1 LERWT
6 LKLNK
11 SYLIAAA
18 FTLGLAGW
26 LFGGYFFK
34 SSGKESSD
42 APAASNAVSPMTVS
56 VRSQEAKSVEHYIVA
71 QGQAEPNRTVTIR
84 AETAGQV
91 DEILADEGA
100 TVMAGDVLARLESND
115 RQARIDRAEARV
127 REQQSAF
134 EASEKL
140 GKRGYQTQRQ
150 ADQIFSAL
158 QTAKAELKEARIELE
173 RIEIKAPFEGV
184 VLSSPIELG
193 AYVDVNGE
201 VATIVD
207 NDPLVVSLSITQ
219 QNIASLK
226 VGKPASV
233 TFATGQQRDG
243 KIRYVAP
250 RADEDTRTFRVEI
263 ELPNPDGEIPSG
275 ISAEAKIPTGSV
287 MAHFVSPA
295 ALSLNDEGKLGVKTV
310 NENNKVVFH
319 TATIVLS
326 DVNGA
331 WITGLPSHARIIT
344 LGHGFVQIGEEVQV
358 AEEQGSASPEGSEEA
373 ASLGPTSSTKDLT
386 AVR

>member
-1 LERWT
+1 M
-6 LKLNK
+6 NK
-11 SYLIAAA
+11 SYLIAAG
-18 FTLGLAGW
+18 FTLGLAAW
-26 LFGGYFFK
+26 VAGGYVFK
-34 SSGKESSD
+34 SAGKETPD
-42 APAASNAVSPMTVS
+42 APAVADTVAPIIVS
-56 VRSQEAKSVEHYIVA
+56 VRTQDAKSVEQYIVA

-100 TVMAGDVLARLESND
+100 IVAAGDVIVRLEPND
-115 RQARIDRAEARV
+115 RKSMLDRAEARV

-134 EASEKL
+134 DASETL
-140 GKRGYQTQRQ
+140 GKKGYQTQRQ
-150 ADQIFSAL
+150 ADQTFSSL
-158 QTAKAELKEARIELE
+158 QTAKAELEQARLELE
-173 RIEIKAPFEGV
+173 RIEIKAPFEGF

-193 AYVDVNGE
+193 AYMDVNGE

-207 NDPLVVSLSITQ
+207 NDPLVVSLRITQ
-219 QNIASLK
+219 QNISDLK
-226 VGKPASV
+226 VGQAASL

-243 KIRYVAP
+243 KIRYVAA
-250 RADEDTRTFRVEI
+250 RADEDTRTFRVEV

-310 NENNKVVFH
+310 NEDNKVAFH
-319 TATIVLS
+319 TAAIVLS

-331 WITGLPSHARIIT
+331 WITGLPAHARIIT
-344 LGHGFVQIGEEVQV
+344 LGHGFVQIGEQVQV
-358 AEEQGSASPEGSEEA
+358 AEEEGNASTDGSQEA
-373 ASLGPTSSTKDLT
+373 AALLPTSSIKEPT
-386 AVR
+386 AAR

>member
-1 LERWT
+1 
-6 LKLNK
+6 LNK
-11 SYLIAAA
+11 SYLIAAG
-18 FTLGLAGW
+18 FTFGIAAWVL
-26 LFGGYFFK
+26 GGYFVK
-34 SSGKESSD
+34 SSGKETTD
-42 APAASNAVSPMTVS
+42 APAVAVPVAPMTVS
-56 VRSQEAKSVEHYIVA
+56 VRTQEAKSVEKYIVA
-71 QGQAEPNRTVTIR
+71 QGQAEPNRTVTVR

-100 TVMAGDVLARLESND
+100 TVAPGDVIARLESND

-134 EASEKL
+134 EASKTL
-140 GKRGYQTQRQ
+140 GKKGYQTQRQ
-150 ADQIFSAL
+150 SDQTFSSL
-158 QTAKAELKEARIELE
+158 QTAMAELEEARIELE
-173 RIEIKAPFEGV
+173 RIDIKAPFEGV

-193 AYVDVNGE
+193 TYVDVNGE

-207 NDPLVVSLSITQ
+207 NDPLVVSLRITQ
-219 QNIASLK
+219 QNISGLK
-226 VGKPASV
+226 VGQPASL

-250 RADEDTRTFRVEI
+250 RADEDTRTFRVEV
-263 ELPNPDGEIPSG
+263 ELPNTGGEIPSG
-275 ISAEAKIPTGSV
+275 ISAEAKVPTGTV

-310 NENNKVVFH
+310 NEDNEVAFH

-331 WITGLPSHARIIT
+331 WITGLPAHARIIT

-358 AEEQGSASPEGSEEA
+358 AEEQGKGSQEA
-373 ASLGPTSSTKDLT
+373 AALVPTSSIKDLT
-386 AVR
+386 AAQ

>member
-1 LERWT
+1 M
-6 LKLNK
+6 NK

-18 FTLGLAGW
+18 FTLGLAAW
-26 LFGGYFFK
+26 VFGGYLMK
-34 SSGKESSD
+34 SSGKETPD
-42 APAASNAVSPMTVS
+42 APAVADTVAPMTVA
-56 VRSQEAKSVEHYIVA
+56 VRTQEARPVEQFIVA

-84 AETAGQV
+84 AETTGQV
-91 DEILADEGA
+91 AEILADEGA
-100 TVMAGDVLARLESND
+100 IVADGDVIFRLEPND
-115 RQARIDRAEARV
+115 RKSMLDRAEARV

-134 EASEKL
+134 EASETL
-140 GKRGYQTQRQ
+140 GKKGYQTQRQ
-150 ADQIFSAL
+150 ADQIFSSL
-158 QTAKAELKEARIELE
+158 QTAKAELEQARLELE

-207 NDPLVVSLSITQ
+207 NDPLVVSLRITQ
-219 QNIASLK
+219 QNISELKVGQAASLK
-226 VGKPASV
+226 
-233 TFATGQQRDG
+233 FATGQERDG
-243 KIRYVAP
+243 KIRYIAA
-250 RADEDTRTFRVEI
+250 RADEGTRTFRVEV

-310 NENNKVVFH
+310 NEDNKVAFH

-331 WITGLPSHARIIT
+331 WITGLPAHARIIT

-358 AEEQGSASPEGSEEA
+358 AEEEGNAGPDGSQEA
-373 ASLGPTSSTKDLT
+373 AALLPTSSIKDPS
-386 AVR
+386 AAR

>member
-6 LKLNK
+6 LNK
-11 SYLIAAA
+11 SYLIAAV
-18 FTLGLAGW
+18 FTFGLAAW
-26 LFGGYFFK
+26 VLGGHFIK
-34 SSGKESSD
+34 SSGKETPD
-42 APAASNAVSPMTVS
+42 APAVAAAVTPMTVS
-56 VRSQEAKSVEHYIVA
+56 VRTQEAKSVEKYIVS

-84 AETAGQV
+84 AETTGQV

-100 TVMAGDVLARLESND
+100 TVAAGDVIARLESND

-134 EASEKL
+134 EASKTL
-140 GKRGYQTQRQ
+140 GKKGYQTQRQ
-150 ADQIFSAL
+150 TDQTFSSL
-158 QTAKAELKEARIELE
+158 QTAKAELEEARIELE

-184 VLSSPIELG
+184 VLSSRIELG
-193 AYVDVNGE
+193 TYVDVNGE

-207 NDPLVVSLSITQ
+207 NDPLVVSLRITQ
-219 QNIASLK
+219 QNISGLK
-226 VGKPASV
+226 VGQPASL

-250 RADEDTRTFRVEI
+250 RADEDTRTFRVEV
-263 ELPNPDGEIPSG
+263 ELPNSDGEIPSG

-295 ALSLNDEGKLGVKTV
+295 ALSLNDQGKLGVKTV
-310 NENNKVVFH
+310 NEDNEVAFY

-326 DVNGA
+326 DVSGA
-331 WITGLPSHARIIT
+331 WITGLPAHARIIT

-358 AEEQGSASPEGSEEA
+358 AEEQGNASQEA
-373 ASLGPTSSTKDLT
+373 AALVPSNSIKDLT
-386 AVR
+386 AAQ

>member
-6 LKLNK
+6 LNK
-11 SYLIAAA
+11 SYLIAAV
-18 FTLGLAGW
+18 FTFGLAAW
-26 LFGGYFFK
+26 VLGGHFIK
-34 SSGKESSD
+34 SSGKETPD
-42 APAASNAVSPMTVS
+42 APAVAAVVAPMTVS
-56 VRSQEAKSVEHYIVA
+56 IRTQEAKSVEKYIVS
-71 QGQAEPNRTVTIR
+71 QGQTEPNRTVTIR
-84 AETAGQV
+84 AETTGQV

-100 TVMAGDVLARLESND
+100 TVAAGDVIARLESND

-134 EASEKL
+134 EASKTL
-140 GKRGYQTQRQ
+140 GKKGYQTQRQ
-150 ADQIFSAL
+150 SDQTFSSL
-158 QTAKAELKEARIELE
+158 QTAKAELEEARIELE

-184 VLSSPIELG
+184 VLSSRIELG
-193 AYVDVNGE
+193 TYVDVNGE

-207 NDPLVVSLSITQ
+207 NDPLVVSLRITQ
-219 QNIASLK
+219 QNISGLK
-226 VGKPASV
+226 VGQPASL

-250 RADEDTRTFRVEI
+250 RADEDTRTFRVEV
-263 ELPNPDGEIPSG
+263 ELPNSDGEIPSG

-295 ALSLNDEGKLGVKTV
+295 ALSLNDQGKLGVKTV
-310 NENNKVVFH
+310 NEDNEVAFY

-326 DVNGA
+326 DVSGA
-331 WITGLPSHARIIT
+331 WITGLPAHARIIT

-358 AEEQGSASPEGSEEA
+358 AEEQGNASQEA
-373 ASLGPTSSTKDLT
+373 AALVPSNSSKDLT
-386 AVR
+386 ATR

>member
-1 LERWT
+1 M
-6 LKLNK
+6 NK

-18 FTLGLAGW
+18 FTLGIAAW
-26 LFGGYFFK
+26 VAGGYVFK
-34 SSGKESSD
+34 SSGKETPD
-42 APAASNAVSPMTVS
+42 APAVADAVEPITVS
-56 VRSQEAKSVEHYIVA
+56 VRTQDAKSVEQYIVA

-100 TVMAGDVLARLESND
+100 IVAAGDVIARLEAND

-134 EASEKL
+134 EASEAL
-140 GKRGYQTQRQ
+140 GKKGYQTQRQ
-150 ADQIFSAL
+150 ADQTFSSL
-158 QTAKAELKEARIELE
+158 QTAKAELEEARIELD

-193 AYVDVNGE
+193 AFMDVNGE

-207 NDPLVVSLSITQ
+207 NDPLVVSLRITQ
-219 QNIASLK
+219 QDVSDLK
-226 VGKPASV
+226 VGQPASL

-243 KIRYVAP
+243 KIRYVAA
-250 RADEDTRTFRVEI
+250 RADEDTRTFRVEV

-275 ISAEAKIPTGSV
+275 VSAEAKIPTGSV
-287 MAHFVSPA
+287 LAHFVSPA

-310 NENNKVVFH
+310 NEHNKVAFH
-319 TATIVLS
+319 TAAIVLS

-331 WITGLPSHARIIT
+331 WITGLPAHARIIT
-344 LGHGFVQIGEEVQV
+344 LGHGFVQIGEQVQV
-358 AEEQGSASPEGSEEA
+358 AEEEGNASADGSKA
-373 ASLGPTSSTKDLT
+373 AAALLPTSSTKDPT
-386 AVR
+386 AAQ

>member
-1 LERWT
+1 
-6 LKLNK
+6 
-11 SYLIAAA
+11 
-18 FTLGLAGW
+18 FTFGLAAW
-26 LFGGYFFK
+26 VLGGHFIK
-34 SSGKESSD
+34 SSSKVTPD
-42 APAASNAVSPMTVS
+42 APAVAAVVAPMTVS
-56 VRSQEAKSVEHYIVA
+56 IRTQEAKSVEKYIVA

-84 AETAGQV
+84 AETTGQV

-100 TVMAGDVLARLESND
+100 TVAAGDVIARLESND

-134 EASEKL
+134 EASKTL
-140 GKRGYQTQRQ
+140 GKKGYQTQRQ
-150 ADQIFSAL
+150 SDQTFSSL
-158 QTAKAELKEARIELE
+158 QTAKAELEEARIELE

-193 AYVDVNGE
+193 TYVDVNGE

-207 NDPLVVSLSITQ
+207 NDPLVVSLRITQ
-219 QNIASLK
+219 QNISGLK
-226 VGKPASV
+226 VGQPASL

-243 KIRYVAP
+243 KIRYVSP
-250 RADEDTRTFRVEI
+250 RADEDTRTFRVEV
-263 ELPNPDGEIPSG
+263 ELPNSDGEIPSG

-295 ALSLNDEGKLGVKTV
+295 ALSLNDQGKLGVKTV
-310 NENNKVVFH
+310 NEDNEVAFY

-326 DVNGA
+326 DVSGA
-331 WITGLPSHARIIT
+331 WITGLPAHARIIT

-358 AEEQGSASPEGSEEA
+358 AEEQGNASQEA
-373 ASLGPTSSTKDLT
+373 AALVPSNSIKDLT
-386 AVR
+386 AAQ

>member
-1 LERWT
+1 
-6 LKLNK
+6 LNK
-11 SYLIAAA
+11 SYLIAAG
-18 FTLGLAGW
+18 FTLGLAAW
-26 LFGGYFFK
+26 VAGGYVFK
-34 SSGKESSD
+34 SAGKETPD
-42 APAASNAVSPMTVS
+42 APAVADTVAPIIVS
-56 VRSQEAKSVEHYIVA
+56 VRTQDAKSVEQYIVA

-100 TVMAGDVLARLESND
+100 IVAAGDVIVRLEPND
-115 RQARIDRAEARV
+115 RKSMLDRAEARV

-134 EASEKL
+134 DASETL
-140 GKRGYQTQRQ
+140 GKKGYQTQRQ
-150 ADQIFSAL
+150 ADQTFSSL
-158 QTAKAELKEARIELE
+158 QTAKAELEQARLELE
-173 RIEIKAPFEGV
+173 RIEIKAPFEGF

-193 AYVDVNGE
+193 AYMDVNGE

-207 NDPLVVSLSITQ
+207 NDPLVVSLRITQ
-219 QNIASLK
+219 QNISDLK
-226 VGKPASV
+226 VGQAASL

-243 KIRYVAP
+243 KIRYVAA
-250 RADEDTRTFRVEI
+250 RADEDTRTFRVEV

-310 NENNKVVFH
+310 NEDNKVAFH
-319 TATIVLS
+319 TAAIVLS

-331 WITGLPSHARIIT
+331 WITGLPAHARIIT
-344 LGHGFVQIGEEVQV
+344 LGHDFVQIGEQVQV
-358 AEEQGSASPEGSEEA
+358 AEEEGNASTDGSQEA
-373 ASLGPTSSTKDLT
+373 AALLPTSSIKEPT
-386 AVR
+386 AAR